1 MPADPLAELTRL
13 AAALRQPMSRE
24 AQLALADAA
33 LARLFGHTALTVNR
47 YDAARDESERVYS
60 SVPDVYPL
68 GGRKRRKTNGWS
80 ERVIDRGEIHV
91 GRNAAEIA
99 AVFDD
104 HALIAGLGCAAIMN
118 VPVRYG
124 GRTLGSFN
132 LMGPAG
138 QFDRADHPIALAV
151 AALMIPAMSRF

>member
-1 MPADPLAELTRL
+1 VAADPLAELTAL
-13 AAALRQPMSRE
+13 AAALRAPLGRE
-24 AQLALADAA
+24 AQFALADAT

-60 SVPDVYPL
+60 SVPGVFPL

-91 GRNAAEIA
+91 GSNAAAIA

-118 VPVRYG
+118 IPVRFDAH
-124 GRTLGSFN
+124 TLGSFN

-138 QFDRADHPIALAV
+138 QFDRADRAIALAV
-151 AALMIPAMSRF
+151 VALMIPVMSSF

>member
-1 MPADPLAELTRL
+1 MATDPLAELARL
-13 AAALRQPMSRE
+13 ADALREPRGRA
-24 AQLALADAA
+24 AQLTLADAA

-60 SVPDVYPL
+60 SVPNVFPL

-91 GRNAAEIA
+91 GSNAAEIA

-104 HALIAGLGCAAIMN
+104 HALIAELGCAAIMN
-118 VPVRYG
+118 IPVRYD

-132 LMGPAG
+132 LMGPVG
-138 QFDRADHPIALAV
+138 QFDRADRSIALAIV
-151 AALMIPAMSRF
+151 ALMIPTMSSF